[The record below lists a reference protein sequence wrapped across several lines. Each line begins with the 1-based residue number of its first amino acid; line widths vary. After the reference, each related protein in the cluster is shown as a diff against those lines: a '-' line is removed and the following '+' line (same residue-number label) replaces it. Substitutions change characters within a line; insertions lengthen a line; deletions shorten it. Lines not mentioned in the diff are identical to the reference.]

1 MRSLLILLALTASV
15 HAQSSPPAPGA
26 SLADDTPQIQIEVR
40 FLSGPPEMFA
50 NLKSVRHVRR
60 AVHDDKLALPD
71 LSDSSLDQSGG
82 VQLVSARTT
91 VEQRQPVAVRTL
103 TDDAVRSLVRDSQAS
118 AEANILSAP
127 KVVVFDGQAAEIKDT
142 TLRPFV
148 VGLAPDGSAAEPQV
162 ETVSEG
168 TQMRIRARVRG
179 EAVRLDVALRLAQ
192 IDDVRTSE
200 LVPGMAAIQI
210 PSVASSEIQLSALVP
225 QGETL
230 AVCGFQ
236 TSTETTNAAP
246 SVLQKVPYVSRL
258 FKSRSAEHQE
268 LMILL
273 TPRLVT
279 PEDQK

>member
-15 HAQSSPPAPGA
+15 HAQSSPPASGA
-26 SLADDTPQIQIEVR
+26 SPTDDAPQIQIEVR

-50 NLKSVRHVRR
+50 DLKAVEHVRR
-60 AVHDDKLALPD
+60 AARDEKMDLPD
-71 LSDSSLDQSGG
+71 VSDLSLEQSGG

-91 VEQRQPVAVRTL
+91 VEQRQPVAMRTL
-103 TDDAVRSLVRDSQAS
+103 TDDAFRSLVRASQDS
-118 AEANILSAP
+118 AEANVLFAP
-127 KVVVFDGQAAEIKDT
+127 KVVVFDGQEAEMRDT

-148 VGLAPDGSAAEPQV
+148 VGFTPDDAAAEPQV

-168 TQMRIRARVRG
+168 TQMGIRARVRG
-179 EAVRLDVALRLAQ
+179 EAVRLDVALRLSQ
-192 IDDVRTSE
+192 IDNVRTSE
-200 LVPGMAAIQI
+200 LVPGMPAIQI

-236 TSTETTNAAP
+236 TSPETTNAAP
-246 SVLQKVPYVSRL
+246 PVLQKVPYVARL

-268 LMILL
+268 LVILL